1 MQIYLWQLAC
11 RMRKGCWRLT
21 GMNVAWCEC
30 VNDICLATQLSFE
43 IEISIIWI
51 NRRWE
56 WRDVR
61 KRWRMML
68 WRSVMGC
75 GWRASAIQD
84 AASGEWFSKE
94 SYLAPSGGRGS
105 CRGLRTGVSPH
116 FSTSSKREML
126 ADHERGA
133 APPPSG
139 PMPDFRGCTHT
150 QPRSHTD
157 CARRRSRTPSLHL
170 VRRRTNA
177 TNKWC
182 HRKSKRYVRNT
193 VFHLICPL

>member
-1 MQIYLWQLAC
+1 
-11 RMRKGCWRLT
+11 
-21 GMNVAWCEC
+21 
-30 VNDICLATQLSFE
+30 
-43 IEISIIWI
+43 
-51 NRRWE
+51 
-56 WRDVR
+56 
-61 KRWRMML
+61 ML

-75 GWRASAIQD
+75 VWRASAIQD
-84 AASGEWFSKE
+84 AASGEWSSKE

-177 TNKWC
+177 TNKRC

-193 VFHLICPL
+193 VFHLIWPL